1 MGKYNARRQ
10 ITEVL
15 TAMPDL
21 TSAEISAL
29 LPELSVP
36 VLHTTISYMRRQ
48 GIVVA
53 SGKKQII
60 KSDGVPYTANSYS
73 ISDNPVPLSPK
84 MKLKKP
90 TPAGYEARIE
100 ELNQKIEELEQWK
113 AAAIDRFPDLAVPPL
128 MVRARKIAAD
138 EVRAGG
144 DTLLANQI
152 MSGLKDSTLMVRVAL
167 KALEEGE

>member
-1 MGKYNARRQ
+1 MGKYNARQQ
-10 ITEVL
+10 ITDVL
-15 TAMPDL
+15 KVMPNL

-29 LPELSVP
+29 LPELSMP
-36 VLHTTISYMRRQ
+36 VLHTTISYMRKR
-48 GIVVA
+48 GELITT
-53 SGKKQII
+53 GRKQVI
-60 KSDGVPYTANSYS
+60 KSDDVPHTVNAYS
-73 ISDNPVPLSPK
+73 ISDDPVPPAPK
-84 MKLKKP
+84 IKLKKP

-113 AAAIDRFPDLAVPPL
+113 AAAIDRFPDLAAPPL
-128 MVRARKIAAD
+128 MVRARKIAAE